1 MTEAEK
7 ARTLRVL
14 GARNQLRM
22 ADIRGG
28 DGYESGE
35 TGEGKEES

>member
-22 ADIRGG
+22 ADIRGA
-28 DGYESGE
+28 DEDESGD
-35 TGEGKEES
+35 TGEGKEKS